1 VGGKQRTVVLFGG
14 IEVFPDRRHK
24 HASRRDDSELARVP
38 AQDIDELGALV
49 DRACWSFTGTNDML
63 GHVTAS
69 LIAAASIASVLPR
82 LT

>member
-1 VGGKQRTVVLFGG
+1 LNVLNSHSFRVGGKQRTVVLFGG

-49 DRACWSFTGTNDML
+49 DRADK
-63 GHVTAS
+63 
-69 LIAAASIASVLPR
+69 PR
-82 LT
+82 